1 MLKIIFARGTQIA
14 VKNKSKL
21 NGPPAILIQKKREE
35 KIFLNF
41 IYAIQK
47 KNVYIINLI
56 PWLGSCLEHSSG
68 FDHIH
73 LRRPEQSKPFLGSQ
87 GTTNHIHLTKL
98 NQFVAS
104 NNIYLKAKNQL
115 SKVCFC
121 DNRV

>member
-21 NGPPAILIQKKREE
+21 NGPPVILIQKKREE

-56 PWLGSCLEHSSG
+56 P
-68 FDHIH
+68 
-73 LRRPEQSKPFLGSQ
+73 
-87 GTTNHIHLTKL
+87 
-98 NQFVAS
+98 
-104 NNIYLKAKNQL
+104 
-115 SKVCFC
+115 
-121 DNRV
+121 